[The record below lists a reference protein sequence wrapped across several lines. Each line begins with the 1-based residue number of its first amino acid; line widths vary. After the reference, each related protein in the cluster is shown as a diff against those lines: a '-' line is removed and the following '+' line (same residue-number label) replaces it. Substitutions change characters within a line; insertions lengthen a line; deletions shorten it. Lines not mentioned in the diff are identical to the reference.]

1 MEKTRKIWVDNVKV
15 IAIILVALGHLLQSF
30 VKSGVIADS
39 TGYKYLIQTIYLFHV
54 PLFFICSGFLY
65 QYLTKK
71 QNFKAYSKNIL
82 KKLVA
87 LGIPYFVFSG
97 ITYLLK
103 FIFSSSVNTEN
114 EGNFFHTLFVDPV
127 APYWFLYALFFLF
140 LVSPILK
147 SKADAIIRFVLAVVL
162 YTLSVTVDFSFL
174 PAVLNEIVFQIFN
187 NLIWFVIGMELSFFD
202 FEKNLHKIHGLAFIV
217 FLFMSVPYF
226 KNLGKLPAFLESN
239 SRLIYGVFAC
249 MGIISFIGA
258 AYKDNK
264 QTKIFGF
271 LSKYT
276 MPIFLMHTI
285 FAAAC
290 RSVLF
295 KIGIHSAPVHIAVG
309 LLASFAFPIIAA
321 MIMEKIKLDILYN
334 PTKYIK
340 IK

>member
-30 VKSGVIADS
+30 VKSGIIADS
-39 TGYKYLIQTIYLFHV
+39 TGYKYFIQTIYMFHV

-71 QNFKAYSKNIL
+71 QNFKAYSKNIV

-114 EGNFFHTLFVDPV
+114 EGSFFHTLFVDPV

-147 SKADAIIRFVLAVVL
+147 NKADAIIRFVLAVVL

-187 NLIWFVIGMELSFFD
+187 NLIWFVIGMFLRFFD
-202 FEKNLHKIHGLAFIV
+202 FEKSFHKIHGLVFIV
-217 FLFMSVPYF
+217 FIFLSISYF
-226 KNLGKLPAFLESN
+226 KQLGKMPEYLN
-239 SRLIYGVFAC
+239 
-249 MGIISFIGA
+249 GIIRLVYGAVACISITNFIGA
-258 AYKDNK
+258 AYKNNK

-295 KIGIHSAPVHIAVG
+295 KIGISSAPVHITVG

>member
-15 IAIILVALGHLLQSF
+15 IAIVLVVLGHLMQSF
-30 VKSGVIADS
+30 VKADIINDS
-39 TGYKYLIQTIYLFHV
+39 TAYNYFNQTIYLFHV

-65 QYLTKK
+65 QHLTKK
-71 QNFKAYSKNIL
+71 QNFKSYLKNIL

-97 ITYLLK
+97 VTYLLK

-114 EGNFFHTLFVDPV
+114 EGSFFHTLFVEPA

-140 LVSPILK
+140 VVSPIIK
-147 SKADAIIRFVLAVVL
+147 NKMDGIIRLVLSIGL
-162 YTLSVTVDFSFL
+162 YVLSVTVDFSFL
-174 PAVLNEIVFQIFN
+174 PAFLNEIVFQIFN
-187 NLIWFVIGMELSFFD
+187 NLIWFVVGLEISFFD
-202 FEKNLHKIHGLAFIV
+202 FEKSFSKVHGLIFIV
-217 FLFMSVPYF
+217 FIFLSISYF
-226 KNLGKLPAFLESN
+226 KQLGKLPEYLN
-239 SRLIYGVFAC
+239 GIIRLVYGAVAC
-249 MGIISFIGA
+249 MSITSFIGA
-258 AYKDNK
+258 AYKNNN

-295 KIGIHSAPVHIAVG
+295 KIGIDSSVIHIAVG
-309 LLASFAFPIIAA
+309 FIASFAFPIIAA